1 MKRNKVLEAEGVVAL
16 STVYIVLKFLNYQ
29 YDLEMM
35 SKNLENGRKLTSK
48 TWI

>member
-1 MKRNKVLEAEGVVAL
+1 MLEAGGVVAL
-16 STVYIVLKFLNYQ
+16 STIYIVLKFLNYQ

-35 SKNLENGRKLTSK
+35 SKNPENGKKLTWK

>member
-1 MKRNKVLEAEGVVAL
+1 MLEVTGVVAL

-29 YDLEMM
+29 YDQEMM
-35 SKNLENGRKLTSK
+35 SKNLENGRKLPWK